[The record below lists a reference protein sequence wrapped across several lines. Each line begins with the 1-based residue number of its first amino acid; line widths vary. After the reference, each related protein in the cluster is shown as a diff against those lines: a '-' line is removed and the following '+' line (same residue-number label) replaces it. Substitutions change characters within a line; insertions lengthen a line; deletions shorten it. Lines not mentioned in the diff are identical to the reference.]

1 MTVTVTLAVPHR
13 WSTRSDPASG
23 LVLHARAPMTPPSGF
38 APEIVVRTTPVAGD
52 LARWR
57 AESLAALAGQLDGL
71 DVEDTD
77 RLDLDGRAVV
87 YHRIGHRLRHRL
99 GTLEVVAEQWSWLVD
114 GVGVTLT
121 GSVARADYADYADV
135 FEEVAATLVPGVSAP
150 PGPGPGSGRPGAGR
164 S

>member
-1 MTVTVTLAVPHR
+1 MTVTVHLAVPHH
-13 WSTRSDPASG
+13 WTTRSDPAHG
-23 LVLHARAPMTPPSGF
+23 LVLHARAPATPPSGF

-52 LARWR
+52 LAGWR
-57 AESLAALAGQLDGL
+57 AESLAALADQLDGL
-71 DVEDTD
+71 DVEDAD
-77 RLDLDGRAVV
+77 RLDLDGRAVA
-87 YHRIGHRLRHRL
+87 YHRIGHRLRHRQ

-135 FEEVAATLVPGVSAP
+135 FEEVAATLVPSVSALSA
-150 PGPGPGSGRPGAGR
+150 GVPGSGHPGAGR